1 MLHKKPK
8 ELIFCRG
15 QFQWQA
21 VSIGPSLQQLERD
34 PVGTE
39 FSGMS
44 DRKIGRRLGIKE
56 SLVGQWRRRARVWL
70 RDRYSR
76 EYGKGDS

>member
-1 MLHKKPK
+1 METMVEELEESRKKGKILKRLKIEKPEWYDVLLMK
-8 ELIFCRG
+8 Y
-15 QFQWQA
+15 
-21 VSIGPSLQQLERD
+21 LED
-34 PVGTE
+34 
-39 FSGMS
+39 MS
-44 DRKIGRRLGIKE
+44 DRRIGRRLGIKE

>member
-1 MLHKKPK
+1 MKY
-8 ELIFCRG
+8 
-15 QFQWQA
+15 
-21 VSIGPSLQQLERD
+21 LED
-34 PVGTE
+34 
-39 FSGMS
+39 MS
-44 DRKIGRRLGIKE
+44 DRRIGRRLGIKE